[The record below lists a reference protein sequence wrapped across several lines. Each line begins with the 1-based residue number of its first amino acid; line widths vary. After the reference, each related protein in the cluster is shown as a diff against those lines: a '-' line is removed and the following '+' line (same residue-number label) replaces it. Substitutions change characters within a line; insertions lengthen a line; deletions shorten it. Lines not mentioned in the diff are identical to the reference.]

1 MLFGTAIFATRFVHY
16 FLAITDPLEAPILV
30 VEGWLPDYALDE
42 AMQIF
47 CNGEYELLITTGGPL
62 DHGHYL
68 SQYKTHAALAAAI
81 LLKLGIE
88 EGSMQPVPAPTV
100 RRNRTFASAQSVARW
115 LQEFHP
121 DRRRINV
128 VALGVHARRTS
139 MMYQQAL
146 PKHFA
151 VGIIA
156 LEDLDYDPKR
166 WWRTS
171 AGIRSVITESAA
183 YLHAIFLFDPEL
195 ETDTK

>member
-1 MLFGTAIFATRFVHY
+1 MS
-16 FLAITDPLEAPILV
+16 FLTI
-30 VEGWLPDYALDE
+30 PD
-42 AMQIF
+42 
-47 CNGEYELLITTGGPL
+47 GGPL
-62 DHGHYL
+62 DHGHHL
-68 SQYKTHAALAAAI
+68 SQYKTPAVLAAAI
-81 LLKLGIE
+81 LLKLWIE
-88 EGSMQPVPAPTV
+88 DGLTQPVPAPKV

-115 LQEFHP
+115 LQENHP

-128 VALGVHARRTS
+128 VSLGVHARRTY

-146 PKHFA
+146 PKHFGL
-151 VGIIA
+151 GIIA

-183 YLHAIFLFDPEL
+183 YLPAIFSFDPEL